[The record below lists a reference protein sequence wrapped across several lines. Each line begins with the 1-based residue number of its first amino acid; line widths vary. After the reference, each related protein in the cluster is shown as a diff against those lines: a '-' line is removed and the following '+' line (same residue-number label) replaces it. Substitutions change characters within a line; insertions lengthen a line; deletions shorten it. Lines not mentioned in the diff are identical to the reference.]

1 MAMKNVMG
9 IIYTGERDSYLRELT
24 LMRAIAALPVAGR
37 YRVIDFLVSG
47 LVNSGVKN
55 VGVIM
60 QKNYHS
66 LMDHLGSGKEWDL
79 HGKNDGLYILP
90 PFLTRENVGVYNGSL
105 DALHSNSGYL
115 RRSKQEYVLLCN
127 SLIVFN
133 ANFSDMLETHLRSE
147 ADVTILYSK
156 SPNLRRPEYGTYFE
170 VNSEGIIT
178 DVEIDPTRPR
188 YENACMEVYL
198 LRKDLLMDLV
208 DRGAA
213 HGYHDINR
221 DVFQRMIRDAGMRM
235 AGYEYTDVCYRMDSV
250 QSYFNFNMDVLDAR
264 VRHSLFSEEKPV
276 YTKVRD
282 EMPARYLEHARVV
295 NTMVADGCIV
305 DGNVEHSMLFRGVR
319 IGKGARIKN
328 CVIMQDSVIE
338 GDVTLEN
345 CILDKQAVIKRDGKL
360 IGPSSYPI
368 VISKDMTI

>member
-9 IIYTGERDSYLRELT
+9 IIYTGEKDSFLRELT
-24 LMRAIAALPVAGR
+24 LMRAIAAMPVAGR

-47 LVNSGVKN
+47 LVNSGIKN

-90 PFLTRENVGVYNGSL
+90 PFLTRENVGVYSGSL
-105 DALHSNSGYL
+105 DALHSNFGYL

-127 SLIVFN
+127 SLIIFN
-133 ANFSDMLETHLRSE
+133 TNFTDMFEAHE
-147 ADVTILYSK
+147 HGGADVTIMYTQN
-156 SPNLRRPEYGTYFE
+156 PEMRRPEYGVYFDI
-170 VNSEGIIT
+170 NKEGLIT
-178 DVEIDPTRPR
+178 DVEIDPTHPR
-188 YENACMEVYL
+188 YENTCMEVFL
-198 LRKDLLMDLV
+198 LRKELLLELV

-213 HGYHDINR
+213 HGYHDLTR
-221 DVFQRMIRDAGMRM
+221 DVFQRLIRDAGMRV
-235 AGYEYTDVCYRMDSV
+235 AGFEYKDVCYRMDSV
-250 QSYFNFNMDVLDAR
+250 QSYFKFNMDVIDPKI
-264 VRHSLFSEEKPV
+264 RHALFNEEHPV

-282 EMPARYLEHARVV
+282 ELPARYLENAKVI
-295 NTMVADGCIV
+295 NAMVADGCIV
-305 DGNVEHSMLFRGVR
+305 DGTVEHCVLFRGVKVA
-319 IGKGARIKN
+319 KGAVLKN

-338 GDVTLEN
+338 EDVHLEN
-345 CILDKQAVIKRDGKL
+345 CILDKQAIVKRGGKL

-368 VISKDMTI
+368 VISKNMTI

>member
-345 CILDKQAVIKRDGKL
+345 CILDKQAVIKRGGKL
-360 IGPSSYPI
+360 IGPSTYPI